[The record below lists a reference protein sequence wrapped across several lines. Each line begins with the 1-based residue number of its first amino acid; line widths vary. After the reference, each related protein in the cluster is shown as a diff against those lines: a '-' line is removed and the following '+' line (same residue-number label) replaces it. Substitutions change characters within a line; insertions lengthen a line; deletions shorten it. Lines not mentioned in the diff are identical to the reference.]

1 MGPAILIDKSTF
13 QSLSEKEV
21 FYLQNYYYVVYC
33 PTLFYEILSD
43 LKKYEDEEAS
53 KKEIIKVSYKI
64 NAFSTCFT
72 ADLRELLIGNLLGH
86 KVAMDGRPVLSGG
99 KEVIDGEGKRGVYFD
114 EQPEYVALRR
124 WMEGNFSK
132 AEEMWASDWRN
143 SIGDIDLD
151 IAKINAK
158 YMKKL
163 EDIGELRQYTS
174 SVIEQQDYQN
184 DFLRFLLNR
193 TGLDQKVRDQVFDRW
208 LKKGMPKVKDFAPY
222 AYYCL
227 TVYLS
232 FYIGIAK
239 NLIGTKPSNFIDLEY
254 VLYMPFCKV
263 FASTDKFHRDF
274 SPIFLADG
282 QDFVW
287 GNDLKNDLKS
297 FCEYWEKRGDQER
310 RNYEKKYGDYPPEI
324 PKSLTCGIWRKHFGA
339 RDKRFGEIELT
350 PEREEQIL
358 KKIKP
363 IIDHLKNEGS
373 N

>member
-13 QSLSEKEV
+13 QSLSEREV
-21 FYLQNYYYVVYC
+21 FYLQSYYHVVYC
-33 PTLFYEILSD
+33 PTLFYEILGD
-43 LKKYEDEEAS
+43 LKKYDDEESS
-53 KKEIIKVSYKI
+53 KREIGKVSYKI
-64 NAFSTCFT
+64 NAFSACFT
-72 ADLRELLIGNLLGH
+72 TDIRELLIGNLLGH
-86 KVAMDGRPVLSGG
+86 IVSMDGRPVLSGG

-124 WMEGNFSK
+124 WTDGNFSE
-132 AEEMWASDWRN
+132 AEKMWAGNWRN
-143 SIGDIDLD
+143 SIGDVDLN

-158 YMKKL
+158 YMQQL
-163 EDIGELRQYTS
+163 ENIGELRQYTS
-174 SVIEQQDYQN
+174 NVIEQQDYQD

-193 TGLDQKVRDQVFDRW
+193 VGLDQKIRDQVFDRW
-208 LKKGMPKVKDFAPY
+208 LKHRMPKIKDFAPY

-239 NLIGTKPSNFIDLEY
+239 NLIGTKPSNIVDLEY

-274 SPIFLADG
+274 SQIFLADG

-287 GNDLKNDLKS
+287 GDDLKSDLKS
-297 FCEYWEKRGDQER
+297 FCKYWQEQGDKKRIDYG
-310 RNYEKKYGDYPPEI
+310 KKYGDYPPEI
-324 PKSLTCGIWRKHFGA
+324 PGSLTCELWKKHYGA
-339 RDKRFGEIELT
+339 RSKRFGKIELT

-363 IIDHLKNEGS
+363 IIDNLKN